1 MCFLSDSQSGFTIVS
16 PVISSAY
23 ASPLVWNIKLHAGL
37 LHHENAQMTVHEVFV
52 HPFRLPRRGEEM
64 AHFLFLL
71 CFCIAKS
78 PCSPKGTRTENT
90 ISAVPPCLPVNRPL
104 DRRQHA
110 ACPVTLAMRQKIL
123 KPTLFPSA
131 LGGPFAAPLLASLS
145 AVGNSL
151 WMRLQLYFRVCGLL
165 F

>member
-1 MCFLSDSQSGFTIVS
+1 MPHSLFSCLLRETLIRSANTDGKLRVS
-16 PVISSAY
+16 
-23 ASPLVWNIKLHAGL
+23 KK
-37 LHHENAQMTVHEVFV
+37 T
-52 HPFRLPRRGEEM
+52 
-64 AHFLFLL
+64 
-71 CFCIAKS
+71 KS

-165 F
+165 FLKLFPLYTKSNCLSRTFLINFPGLADKRFSLTISTPAPRP